1 MKRLSMLAALLA
13 LVLAACSP
21 VAQAGG
27 AGGHQMKLAP
37 MSMLSSDV
45 QKAPA
50 KVREAYQ
57 YAIANADTLRQIPC
71 YCGCGSMGH
80 KSNLDCYVKEFKSD
94 GSAVLETHA
103 LGCSLCV
110 DITQDVMQQAG
121 QGKPV
126 TDIRAM
132 IVSNYSKFG
141 PPNQ

>member
-1 MKRLSMLAALLA
+1 MKRGLIFAALLA

-21 VAQAGG
+21 AQPAGVD
-27 AGGHQMKLAP
+27 GHQMKLAP
-37 MSMLSSDV
+37 MSMLTPDV

-57 YAIANADTLRQIPC
+57 YAIANADVLKQIPC

-80 KSNLDCYVKEFKSD
+80 KSNLDCYVQEFKSD
-94 GSAVLETHA
+94 GSVVLDKHA

-110 DITQDVMQQAG
+110 DNTRDVMPLMS
-121 QGKPV
+121 QGKSV
-126 TDIRAM
+126 ADVRAT
-132 IVSNYSKFG
+132 IVSTYSKFG

>member
-1 MKRLSMLAALLA
+1 MKRGLIFAALLT

-21 VAQAGG
+21 TQRAGG
-27 AGGHQMKLAP
+27 DGHPIKLAP
-37 MSMLSSDV
+37 MSMLTPEV
-45 QKAPA
+45 QKAPT

-57 YAIANADTLRQIPC
+57 YAIANADVLKQIPC

-80 KSNLDCYVKEFKSD
+80 KSNLDCYVQEFKPD

-110 DITQDVMQQAG
+110 DITQDVMLLAS
-121 QGKPV
+121 QGKSV
-126 TDIRAM
+126 ADIRST
-132 IVSNYSKFG
+132 IVSTYSKFG

>member
-1 MKRLSMLAALLA
+1 MKRLTILAALLA

-21 VAQAGG
+21 AVQTGSG
-27 AGGHQMKLAP
+27 DTHQMKLAP
-37 MSMLSSDV
+37 MSMLTSDV
-45 QKAPA
+45 QKAPT

-57 YAIANADTLRQIPC
+57 YAIANADVLKQIPC

-121 QGKPV
+121 QGKAV
-126 TDIRAM
+126 TDIRAT
-132 IVSNYSKFG
+132 IVTNYSKFG